1 MRTLL
6 LFTILYS
13 NTLLANSFEVEAIH
27 LKNGEIVSVQDESYS
42 SLDEVRAIEI
52 VDQRNTHTLVSP
64 SIFKMLLNGGD
75 AGGGAPMNFGGGG
88 NDPDDRV
95 GGDMGGGSPMR
106 IGGDGSGGS
115 PMMRMSTRA
124 AVRIGG
130 DGSGGG

>member
-6 LFTILYS
+6 LFTLLYT
-13 NTLLANSFEVEAIH
+13 NTLFANSFEVEAVH

-52 VDQRNTHTLVSP
+52 VNENNTRSLVSP
-64 SIFKMLLNGGD
+64 RIFNMLLNGG
-75 AGGGAPMNFGGGG
+75 
-88 NDPDDRV
+88 NDPVDK
-95 GGDMGGGSPMR
+95 

-115 PMMRMSTRA
+115 PMMKMSTRG
-124 AVRIGG
+124 AVRVGG

>member
-6 LFTILYS
+6 LFTLLYS
-13 NTLLANSFEVEAIH
+13 NILLANSFEVEAVH
-27 LKNGEIVSVQDESYS
+27 LKIGEVVSVQDESYS

-52 VDQRNTHTLVSP
+52 VDERNTHTLVSP

-88 NDPDDRV
+88 NDPDERV
-95 GGDMGGGSPMR
+95 
-106 IGGDGSGGS
+106 GGDGSGGS
-115 PMMRMSTRA
+115 PMMRMSTKA
-124 AVRIGG
+124 AVRVGG

>member
-6 LFTILYS
+6 LFTLLYT
-13 NTLLANSFEVEAIH
+13 NTLFANSFEVEAIH
-27 LKNGEIVSVQDESYS
+27 LKNGEVVSVQDESYS

-52 VDQRNTHTLVSP
+52 VNENNTHSLVSP
-64 SIFKMLLNGGD
+64 RIFKMLLNGG
-75 AGGGAPMNFGGGG
+75 
-88 NDPDDRV
+88 NDPVD
-95 GGDMGGGSPMR
+95 R

-115 PMMRMSTRA
+115 PMMKMSTRG